1 MGGTGGAEP
10 AGSGGQDWV
19 DLALNPPGI
28 GITHEAARRRQTE
41 GAGADRPWRVGAD
54 GEFAVAALLAT
65 LTEVSRWDRWRG
77 RSQHWWVLHSVPLGD
92 GHGQAHGDVDHLL
105 IGPLGLVSINTKH
118 HRTGKLYLDGD
129 QLVLNGRPTDYVP
142 KARREADRVSGFLR
156 AALVSHGYTELAG
169 RVPVR
174 PLLAIVG
181 GRLMTDRWPA
191 GVTVVMTS
199 TLIEAIR
206 AFPAALEPDQV
217 AAVYEL
223 ARRSTTW
230 NPPTP
235 PRTAPPSTVP
245 VAGAGELDDQ
255 ERGADVRREP
265 AHRSTWMFGH
275 LGSSSRR
282 GTVRGGRLM

>member
-1 MGGTGGAEP
+1 VGGAGGGVPAEP
-10 AGSGGQDWV
+10 ARPGGQDWV

-41 GAGADRPWRVGAD
+41 GAGADRSWRVGAD

-77 RSQHWWVLHSVPLGD
+77 RPQQWWVLHSVPLGD
-92 GHGQAHGDVDHLL
+92 GHGHAYGDVDHLL
-105 IGPLGLVSINTKH
+105 IGPPGLVSINTKH

-129 QLVLNGRPTDYVP
+129 QLVLNGHRTDYVP
-142 KARREADRVSGFLR
+142 KARREADRVTGFLQT
-156 AALVSHGYTELAG
+156 ALTAHGYPELAG

-199 TLIEAIR
+199 TLIEAVR
-206 AFPAALEPDQV
+206 AFPAALDPDQV
-217 AAVYEL
+217 AAVYDL

-230 NPPTP
+230 NPPP
-235 PRTAPPSTVP
+235 TAPPPTARVP
-245 VAGAGELDDQ
+245 APRNPTA
-255 ERGADVRREP
+255 RNAEP
-265 AHRSTWMFGH
+265 PTPRPEHR
-275 LGSSSRR
+275 
-282 GTVRGGRLM
+282 

>member
-1 MGGTGGAEP
+1 M
-10 AGSGGQDWV
+10 
-19 DLALNPPGI
+19 
-28 GITHEAARRRQTE
+28 
-41 GAGADRPWRVGAD
+41 
-54 GEFAVAALLAT
+54 
-65 LTEVSRWDRWRG
+65 
-77 RSQHWWVLHSVPLGD
+77 LHSVPLGD

-105 IGPLGLVSINTKH
+105 IGPPGLVSINTKH

-129 QLVLNGRPTDYVP
+129 QLVLNGHPTGYVP
-142 KARREADRVSGFLR
+142 KARREAERVTGFLQQ
-156 AALVSHGYTELAG
+156 ALSVARVPELAG

-206 AFPAALEPDQV
+206 AFPAVLEPDQV

-235 PRTAPPSTVP
+235 PRTAPPSTVQVP
-245 VAGAGELDDQ
+245 APGELDDQ
-255 ERGADVRREP
+255 ERGARTPRPE
-265 AHRSTWMFGH
+265 HRSTWMFGH

-282 GTVRGGRLM
+282 ATIRGGRLM